1 MQSPLP
7 HEITLNRLYL
17 SFLKASIFLCCFSL
31 DLFKYNEAYFRDTTL
46 A

>member
-1 MQSPLP
+1 MQSSLP

-17 SFLKASIFLCCFSL
+17 SFLKTSIFLCCFSL
-31 DLFKYNEAYFRDTTL
+31 DFLKNNEAYFRDTTS